1 MAENTFFNNP
11 HHVKNTSL
19 EEIQQA
25 VMGYTEWSVNDLR
38 QLNDIMRML
47 VVDTFAGH
55 PTTDDLTEL
64 IKFVYAVSRH
74 INKFTTEDCAMFVAR
89 WKAWVPLIDGRLAQ
103 LSNMDHERINYMPHV
118 PDLLRAIKYGSDTSL
133 EGLQKQMVEITSLHL
148 KRLLRILEDHGMIYY
163 DDGYYFLSRSRK
175 NNDPN

>member
-1 MAENTFFNNP
+1 MKNNTFFNDP

-25 VMGYTEWSVNDLR
+25 VLGYTEWSVSDLR
-38 QLNDIMRML
+38 QLNQIMQML

-64 IKFVYAVSRH
+64 IKFIFAVSRQ
-74 INKFTTEDCAMFVAR
+74 INKFTTEDCAMYVSR

-103 LSNMDHERINYMPHV
+103 LSNLDPERVNYLPHV
-118 PDLLRAIKYGSDTSL
+118 PDLLKAIKHGPDMSL
-133 EGLQKQMVEITSLHL
+133 DVLQKQLKEITSLHL
-148 KRLLRILEDHGMIYY
+148 KRLLRILEDHGIIYC
-163 DDGYYFLSRSRK
+163 DNGTYFISRS
-175 NNDPN
+175 